1 MINDDTIQDKSAKA
15 AEKTQVAADT
25 LFDDPKREIKRRALE
40 AAGDASYAINSIFES
55 IEDSTRRSP
64 GCALLVA
71 GMVGI
76 CIGRHFYKKDP
87 KSGLR

>member
-15 AEKTQVAADT
+15 AEKTQAAAQT
-25 LFDDPKREIKRRALE
+25 LLDNPKGEIKRRASE
-40 AAGDASYAINSIFES
+40 AAGDASYAINSFFGA

-71 GMVGI
+71 GLVGI
-76 CIGRHFYKKDP
+76 CIGRHFYKK
-87 KSGLR
+87 